1 MSTLTDHF
9 MMMTPD
15 ELAAAMPLCQHV
27 SQAGRRDMDMRTP
40 ITPEQGVA
48 LAAAISEWAGA

>member
-9 MMMTPD
+9 MMMTPN
-15 ELAAAMPLCQHV
+15 ELAAAMPLCQATSH
-27 SQAGRRDMDMRTP
+27 AGRRDMDMRTP
-40 ITPEQGVA
+40 ITPRQGVA